1 MLARRSSPFQPHHD
15 LQVLVESLLVATSEE
30 FLCFGKVLSKKA
42 CAPLATASRRFAHV
56 ILSVFHKDLSRGR
69 ARKQEVS
76 HIFPR
81 GPWIL
86 KAADVSVDSKHTRS
100 WWRRGGGTAA
110 TASRRVVAKN
120 SAHIMCAAATAS
132 RRGVAKNSAHIMR
145 AAGPS
150 GLVRVE
156 TTLATTRCRHF
167 PSDMQKLPSNCRRLG
182 DYSTC
187 LRCKMTTEA
196 DHRLYNVPWLGAE
209 AFGGP

>member
-120 SAHIMCAAATAS
+120 SAHIM
-132 RRGVAKNSAHIMR
+132 R